1 MVIDP
6 SRTKTGSQN
15 ESVKYRITAS
25 LWADKESLDK
35 FYDSKAHLNTMKM
48 QAQGYVE
55 NTKIVVKDL
64 SSEQKEESAS
74 FTKLIDEAFSSEHG
88 YLGQDSLSPF
98 AVITEEN
105 ASVILQIMGASSTIS
120 FE

>member
-35 FYDSKAHLNTMKM
+35 FYDSKAHLNTRKM
-48 QAQGYVE
+48 QKGLDYPTPNSHV
-55 NTKIVVKDL
+55 
-64 SSEQKEESAS
+64 
-74 FTKLIDEAFSSEHG
+74 H
-88 YLGQDSLSPF
+88 Y
-98 AVITEEN
+98 
-105 ASVILQIMGASSTIS
+105 
-120 FE
+120 